1 MSLSENSG
9 PGFISG
15 TQNAV
20 SGQVSEFLPTLN
32 EVPREA
38 FKSQQALN
46 WWENFEDPFLN
57 FLVAETLQKSFDMR
71 RALTNVEQAEA
82 LLRGVQA
89 DLVPSINLS
98 GDGLAVDYSDF
109 GAGAGLGGDWNLDL
123 FGRTRQG
130 VKEAQSN
137 IAANQALVS
146 DTRRLVLTRM
156 VQTYVAYRTTEARV
170 TLNQSNLARLQE
182 KRGRIDRL
190 VQSGYSSRLDL
201 DRADTQISQI
211 ESNLA
216 ALDAQKSSLRNALA
230 IFMQQTPRALDAN
243 LSRPNS
249 LSLPTQV
256 APPNLDYIVRHRP
269 DIRAAEW
276 GLVSATHGERAAQ
289 LALYPD
295 VSLNGSIF
303 NFSSL
308 TNIGSLT
315 SSIVASITQPL
326 FGRGRLLAGVDLET
340 ARVKQALLNYEEA
353 VFQAALE
360 IDTTLTTWDRRQKQ
374 LSFDEKTLNTAIE
387 AQKRAQKLFFA
398 GQESFTAVIVAENT
412 RLAAEESY
420 LLSRQAAFNSYIN
433 YAAATVPNW

>member
-1 MSLSENSG
+1 
-9 PGFISG
+9 
-15 TQNAV
+15 
-20 SGQVSEFLPTLN
+20 
-32 EVPREA
+32 
-38 FKSQQALN
+38 
-46 WWENFEDPFLN
+46 
-57 FLVAETLQKSFDMR
+57 
-71 RALTNVEQAEA
+71 
-82 LLRGVQA
+82 
-89 DLVPSINLS
+89 
-98 GDGLAVDYSDF
+98 
-109 GAGAGLGGDWNLDL
+109 
-123 FGRTRQG
+123 
-130 VKEAQSN
+130 
-137 IAANQALVS
+137 
-146 DTRRLVLTRM
+146 
-156 VQTYVAYRTTEARV
+156 
-170 TLNQSNLARLQE
+170 LQE